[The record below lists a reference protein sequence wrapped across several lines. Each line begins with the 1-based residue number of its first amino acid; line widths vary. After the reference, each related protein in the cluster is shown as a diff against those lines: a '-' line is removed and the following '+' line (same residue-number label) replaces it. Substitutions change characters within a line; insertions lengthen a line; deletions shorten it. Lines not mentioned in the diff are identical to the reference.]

1 MDGSRYLC
9 SVLVRQWELHR
20 CKLPLRQRQ
29 RLRRW
34 QRRGKLWLCQWQ
46 WGRWS
51 WARSQW
57 EKQHWWRVQTSGSIP
72 MQQWTMYLQVVS
84 NFRFGQI
91 QIWKVWLQSQITG
104 RFIIFGDLNLMF
116 KSMCRMIF
124 IPGFVTK
131 LSSFQA
137 HLAMW
142 RRQRLRWQE
151 RRRRLQEDLLNLPVL
166 LRQWKMHQRK
176 LSVWQRQWLRRW
188 QWWRGVR

>member
-131 LSSFQA
+131 LSR
-137 HLAMW
+137 LTW
-142 RRQRLRWQE
+142 RCDGDNDCDDKSDE
-151 RRRRLQEDLLNLPVL
+151 EDCKKTCSTSQFYCDNGKCINGNY
-166 LRQWKMHQRK
+166 RCDNDNDCGDG
-176 LSVWQRQWLRRW
+176 SDEE
-188 QWWRGVR
+188 G